1 MSHNDTHRSFEG
13 RQVRIL
19 GPEDKEVAEGWR
31 DLYHEV
37 LYQTEENEMGMACST
52 YGEGDMCADNFAEK
66 PWSLLEELD
75 VGRRIILKWV

>member
-1 MSHNDTHRSFEG
+1 MSRNDTHRGFEG

-19 GPEDKEVAEGWR
+19 GPKDKEVAEGWR

-52 YGEGDMCADNFAEK
+52 
-66 PWSLLEELD
+66 
-75 VGRRIILKWV
+75 